1 MRFAVQILTRTLPI
15 KTVFRLFRK
24 NSVTIIPEFTSVMVI
39 STHTVAVRELK
50 LFTVTLRLLLWCTWL
65 KEDIP
70 KVFTWALEVVRER
83 RSLYQAATMWRHEV

>member
-1 MRFAVQILTRTLPI
+1 
-15 KTVFRLFRK
+15 
-24 NSVTIIPEFTSVMVI
+24 MVI
-39 STHTVAVRELK
+39 STHTHTTTVREIDS
-50 LFTVTLRLLLWCTWL
+50 FTVTLRWLLLCTWM